1 MTSVLLSLAVIA
13 AFLLI
18 GAGVQIV
25 IKRPADRRRGI
36 LMLLAGIVT
45 LINVVLFA
53 TMPALPS

>member
-1 MTSVLLSLAVIA
+1 MTSMLLSLAVIA

-18 GAGVQIV
+18 GAGVHILV
-25 IKRPADRRRGI
+25 KRSADRRRGV

-45 LINVVLFA
+45 LINVILFA